1 MQGDP
6 HRPSS
11 PALAFTAHAEADDA
25 RISDATLIGRTAA
38 ADRAAFERLVRR
50 HQAAVLRFSR
60 ALAHDETDAEMALQE
75 TFLTAWRAAG
85 RFRYDTSARTW
96 LLSIARHAIY
106 RRHRRWADD
115 PSPFV
120 SLREQGRAAGWGIE
134 DESFVDRLVDA
145 EALAG
150 ALAALSAEDREMLI
164 LRELEGLSPDDAAG
178 VAGLAEGTA
187 RNRLHRARLRLM
199 TRLREEGSEGDREE
213 RDDRTDRTDRILAG
227 LHCGEVLAELTAF
240 LDGGLPADRARRIQE
255 HVRDCEDCERFG
267 SEFSAAVF
275 ALREILLEPE
285 RDVAVE
291 KRLLDRLHAEIDA
304 TSTIEPPAL

>member
-1 MQGDP
+1 MQGDL
-6 HRPSS
+6 HRPFS
-11 PALAFTAHAEADDA
+11 PAPAANAEADDA
-25 RISDATLIGRTAA
+25 RISDATLTGRTAA
-38 ADRAAFERLVRR
+38 GDRAAFERLVRR
-50 HQAAVLRFSR
+50 HQAAVLRFCR

-115 PSPFV
+115 PAPFV
-120 SLREQGRAAGWGIE
+120 SLREQGRSAGWGIE
-134 DESFVDRLVDA
+134 DEGFVDRLLD
-145 EALAG
+145 AG
-150 ALAALSAEDREMLI
+150 ALAGVLASLSPEDREMLI
-164 LRELEGLSPDDAAG
+164 LRELEGLSPDEAAG
-178 VAGLAEGTA
+178 VAGLAEGTG

-199 TRLREEGSEGDREE
+199 TRLREEGSEEDGDREE
-213 RDDRTDRTDRILAG
+213 RTDRTDRILAG

-255 HVRDCEDCERFG
+255 HVKDCDDCERFG

-275 ALREILLEPE
+275 ALREILSEPG
-285 RDVAVE
+285 RDEAVE

-304 TSTIEPPAL
+304 ITGKAAGAD

>member
-11 PALAFTAHAEADDA
+11 PALAFDANAEADDA

-38 ADRAAFERLVRR
+38 GDRAAFERLVRR

-213 RDDRTDRTDRILAG
+213 RSDRTDRTDRILAG

-255 HVRDCEDCERFG
+255 HVRDCDDCERFG

>member
-6 HRPSS
+6 HRLSAPE
-11 PALAFTAHAEADDA
+11 PAFTASAEADDI
-25 RISDATLIGRTAA
+25 RISDATLISRTAA

-50 HQAAVLRFSR
+50 HQAAVLRFAR
-60 ALAHDETDAEMALQE
+60 VLAHDETDAEMALQE
-75 TFLTAWRAAG
+75 TFLAAWRAAG
-85 RFRYDTSARTW
+85 RFRYDASARIW
-96 LLSIARHAIY
+96 LLSMARHAIY

-120 SLREQGRAAGWGIE
+120 SLRELGKAAGWGIE

-150 ALAALSAEDREMLI
+150 ALASLSPEDREILI
-164 LRELEGLSPDDAAG
+164 LRELEGLSPEDAAG
-178 VAGLAEGTA
+178 VAGTSEGTA

-199 TRLREEGSEGDREE
+199 TKLRGGSGDGDRG
-213 RDDRTDRTDRILAG
+213 DRSDRTDRIVAG

-240 LDGGLPADRARRIQE
+240 LDGGLPADRAHRIQE
-255 HVRDCEDCERFG
+255 HVKDCEDCERFG

-275 ALREILLEPE
+275 ALREILREPE
-285 RDVAVE
+285 RDEAVE
-291 KRLLDRLHAEIDA
+291 TRLLSRLRAETET
-304 TSTIEPPAL
+304 TSDPG